1 MFGLLLQ
8 EILSNSSADVRL
20 RRKAVFLVADLATYQ
35 LENENNLDLDPPSFS
50 NQFFW
55 RSIVDLLASNDIDLQ
70 EKVCPF
76 SFESFTFLF
85 KFFQLDM
92 TQLLDIEFLMH
103 VDRIESYMLR
113 MHQNLKNEIHSM
125 FLLWYMYFRHFMP

>member
-1 MFGLLLQ
+1 MLQ

-20 RRKAVFLVADLATYQ
+20 RRKAVFLVADLAAYQ
-35 LENENNLDLDPPSFS
+35 LETENNLDLDPPSFS
-50 NQFFW
+50 NQFFR

-76 SFESFTFLF
+76 SFEPFTFLF

-103 VDRIESYMLR
+103 VDRIESYMLPR
-113 MHQNLKNEIHSM
+113 IHQNLKNEIHSM